1 MRLAINIPMTCP
13 KHHLTLA
20 LVFTLLTAAPA
31 AFAGPHKGVTGR
43 MLPAEPV
50 VVSGKL
56 LTYEGQPFGDRQVHF
71 ENRVS
76 GDAFLTRTRGD
87 GSFSFPL
94 PPGEYNLRD
103 EQGPIIRS
111 HIQAFGEDINLG
123 TVSEPPQLQYLLQ
136 SEGVAPAQIHS
147 PAPVTS
153 NVRPGS
159 RVQHPAGQPAPH

>member
-1 MRLAINIPMTCP
+1 MTCP
-13 KHHLTLA
+13 KRHLTLA
-20 LVFTLLTAAPA
+20 LVLTLITVAPA
-31 AFAGPHKGVTGR
+31 AIAGPHKGVVGR

-50 VVSGKL
+50 VISGKL
-56 LTYEGQPFGDRQVHF
+56 LTYEGQPFGNRQVHF

-111 HIQAFGEDINLG
+111 HILAYGEDINLG
-123 TVSEPPQLQYLLQ
+123 TVAEPPQIQYLLQ
-136 SEGVAPAQIHS
+136 REGVAPAQVHS

-153 NVRPGS
+153 NVHPGTRIPPS
-159 RVQHPAGQPAPH
+159 GGIPGQAAPN

>member
-1 MRLAINIPMTCP
+1 MTCP
-13 KHHLTLA
+13 KRHLILTLA
-20 LVFTLLTAAPA
+20 LVFTILTVAPA
-31 AFAGPHKGVTGR
+31 AIAGPHKGVVGR

-56 LTYEGQPFGDRQVHF
+56 MTYQGQPLGDRQVHF

-103 EQGPIIRS
+103 QQGPIIRS
-111 HIQAFGEDINLG
+111 HIQAYGEDINLG
-123 TVSEPPQLQYLLQ
+123 TVSEPPQIQYLLQ
-136 SEGVAPAQIHS
+136 REGVAPAQIHS
-147 PAPVTS
+147 AAPVTS
-153 NVRPGS
+153 NVRPGTHTAPS
-159 RVQHPAGQPAPH
+159 GGVPGQAAPR